1 MIIFQSHLTN
11 LDTLK
16 TELVRYY
23 DTGTYN
29 QQITKADQDA
39 SAYLL
44 RRVNENKL
52 SSRPKKL
59 AIVLDIDETSLSN
72 YPNMLHM
79 NFGGSSQNIQ
89 DAISQARDPAIQP
102 TLQLF
107 KTAEANKVAVFFITG
122 RPETLRSPTVKNLD
136 SAGYFAYNGLYLRPV
151 TDKNRSVIPF
161 KSSTRKT
168 IEANGYDIVLNVGDQ
183 ESDLAGG
190 FSDTTVKLP
199 NPFYFLA

>member
-16 TELVRYY
+16 TELVRYH

-29 QQITKADQDA
+29 QQISKVDQEA

-44 RRVNENKL
+44 RRVHENKL
-52 SSRPKKL
+52 SSQPKKL

-79 NFGGSSQNIQ
+79 NFGGSNKNII
-89 DAISQARDPAIQP
+89 DAIAKAQDPAIQP

-122 RPETLRSPTVKNLD
+122 RPETLRSATVKNLD

-151 TDKNRSVIPF
+151 TDKNHSVIPF
-161 KSSTRKT
+161 KSSTRKA
-168 IEANGYDIVLNVGDQ
+168 IETKGYDIVLNVGDQ

>member
-1 MIIFQSHLTN
+1 MIIFQSHLPN

-16 TELVRYY
+16 TELVRYH

-29 QQITKADQDA
+29 QQIAKADKDA

-44 RRVNENKL
+44 RRVHENKL
-52 SSRPKKL
+52 SSQPKKL

-72 YPNMLHM
+72 YPNMVQM
-79 NFGGSSQNIQ
+79 NFGGSNKSVI
-89 DAISQARDPAIQP
+89 DAIAQAHDPAIQP

-122 RPETLRSPTVKNLD
+122 RPETSRSATVKNLD
-136 SAGYFAYNGLYLRPV
+136 AAGYFAYNGLYLRP
-151 TDKNRSVIPF
+151 TSDKNHSVIPY
-161 KSSTRKT
+161 KSNTRKA
-168 IEANGYDIVLNVGDQ
+168 IEAKGFDIVLNVGDQ

-199 NPFYFLA
+199 DPFYYIA